1 MKQGT
6 LIALAAYLLWGF
18 VPVYWKLLEAVPA
31 TQILSHR
38 IVWSLVIAVLTLAV
52 WRRWAWLKPF
62 IAQPSEVG
70 PLILTALLVGGN
82 WLIYVWAVNSG
93 QIVES
98 SLGYFINPLVNV
110 LLGTLF
116 LRERPRPW
124 QWAAIALAGAG
135 VAYLTLSYGRLPWIA
150 LALALSFGFYAL
162 LHKKTSLGSV
172 EGLAVE
178 MAILFVPA
186 LAFLIVSAT
195 RGTGAFIAAGPA
207 PTLLLA
213 FAGVVTA
220 LPLFLFTAGAR
231 RVTMTTL
238 GVLQYIAPTMQFL
251 LGAFV
256 YGEGFRLEQLPGF
269 SLIWVALLLYTAEG
283 VITQRRNHAAV
294 AL

>member
-1 MKQGT
+1 MKHGT
-6 LIALAAYLLWGF
+6 LAAFSAYILWGIL
-18 VPVYWKLLEAVPA
+18 PAYWKLLQAVPA

-38 IVWSLVIAVLTLAV
+38 IVWSLVVAVVTLAI
-52 WRRWAWLKPF
+52 WRRWRWLEPF
-62 IAQPSEVG
+62 VARPAEVR
-70 PLILTALLVGGN
+70 LIILTAILIGGN
-82 WLIYVWAVNSG
+82 WLIYIWAVNNG
-93 QIVES
+93 HIVES

-116 LRERPRPW
+116 LRERPRQW

-135 VAYLTLSYGRLPWIA
+135 VAYLTVSYGRLPWIA
-150 LALALSFGFYAL
+150 LGLAFSFGFYAL

-178 MAILFVPA
+178 MSILFVPA
-186 LAFLIVSAT
+186 LAFLVFSAT
-195 RGTGAFIAAGPA
+195 RETGAFIAAGLA

-231 RVTMTTL
+231 QVTMTTL

-269 SLIWVALLLYTAEG
+269 SLIWIALMLYTAEG